1 MSVDNVILSVREL
14 VEEERPSAQNMIR
27 EHR

>member
-14 VEEERPSAQNMIR
+14 VAEERPSAQNMIR

>member
-14 VEEERPSAQNMIR
+14 VAEERPAAQNMMGEYR
-27 EHR
+27 